1 MSISFIFCG
10 ESNWFEESYSP
21 LTARIRIPQ
30 QAASCEVADP
40 LFRVCGFSVFVGLR
54 LLGRPGTADLEER
67 VCATL
72 TSVLLGVLAG
82 QVLMSDRSPQSKLY
96 RLLSVGALSLVAGLV
111 WSLAFPVIKLM
122 WTSSYVLISGGLSFM
137 ILALFYWIIDVLR

>member
-1 MSISFIFCG
+1 
-10 ESNWFEESYSP
+10 
-21 LTARIRIPQ
+21 
-30 QAASCEVADP
+30 
-40 LFRVCGFSVFVGLR
+40 
-54 LLGRPGTADLEER
+54 
-67 VCATL
+67 
-72 TSVLLGVLAG
+72 VLLGVLAG